1 MEFHETHFEG
11 YRCAYVLILT
21 NKQNAHLRLKPFQAL
36 TSYTTECLASTN
48 TKEYY
53 GKLSIKEHIYNIM
66 FLAFNNLRRTLL
78 NPFIVNC
85 NHYSHAIVMS
95 NPDIFGKF

>member
-1 MEFHETHFEG
+1 MKPILRATD
-11 YRCAYVLILT
+11 VLILT
-21 NKQNAHLRLKPFQAL
+21 NTQKAHPRLRPFQAL

-66 FLAFNNLRRTLL
+66 FLAFNNLRRTLR
-78 NPFIVNC
+78 NPFIVNL
-85 NHYSHAIVMS
+85 Y
-95 NPDIFGKF
+95 